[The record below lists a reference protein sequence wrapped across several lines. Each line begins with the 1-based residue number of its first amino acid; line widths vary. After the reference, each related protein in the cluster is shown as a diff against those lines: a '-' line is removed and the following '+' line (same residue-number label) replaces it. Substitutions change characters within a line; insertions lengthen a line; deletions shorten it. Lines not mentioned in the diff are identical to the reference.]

1 MALRVAL
8 LSLPLALAMRS
19 TQHETLATAVSSAKA
34 QMEDIWGRVTDDVM
48 PAPMPS
54 ALAPLKLMSAAQDLP
69 LIGPIV
75 HWANVT
81 EDLRT
86 TFSWRKD
93 YPLPPGH
100 QKLIHP
106 VGSVAK
112 IKLEWDHEM
121 INSLGFT
128 GVFTEDQDY
137 ALIRIGPAGAL
148 KKTGM
153 APGVSVK
160 VFRDYK
166 ESVNTLMLYSLRG
179 QNGFSHFEHT
189 LCNKLSDFRDK
200 SFAENLL
207 LKSFKKASAYPF
219 TTGLSQWAEQDHTSP
234 KFPFVIC
241 FRPMDHVRA
250 YFERFKD
257 EPFEHIQEQLQHLSA
272 GKKIY
277 EIYVGAGPRTQLK
290 PVGHV
295 SLVSEFHKTKFGDQ
309 KLFFRHDWF
318 EEDLEWMPAWK
329 DWVDAEE
336 FWYEEGANNFYSSI
350 DPSEQKE
357 VGNQNAWVG
366 GYNPSSG
373 SEIVENLKTY
383 LPFLPWSWVS
393 WMQRTEAAGSS
404 ASTGAGL
411 HETSGQASAQRHVE
425 ASGCPFAYLHQGD
438 SSFIHALLK

>member
-200 SFAENLL
+200 SFAEKLL
-207 LKSFKKASAYPF
+207 LSSFKKASAYPF
-219 TTGLSQWAEQDHTSP
+219 TTGLSQWAEEEGKTS

-241 FRPMDHVRA
+241 FRPTDHVREKFQEFA
-250 YFERFKD
+250 EQK
-257 EPFEHIQEQLQHLSA
+257 FEHIQEQLEVLYP
-272 GKKIY
+272 KTKIY
-277 EIYVGAGPRTQLK
+277 DIYVGTGPRTELK
-290 PVGHV
+290 KVGKVVMV
-295 SLVSEFHKTKFGDQ
+295 SKFLPSKFGDEH
-309 KLFFRHDWF
+309 LFFRHDWF
-318 EEDLEWMPAWK
+318 EEDLKLMPDWK

-350 DPSEQKE
+350 DPSHQKE
-357 VGNQNAWVG
+357 IGSQNAWIG

-373 SEIVENLKTY
+373 RFLQSSSRSEEAMS
-383 LPFLPWSWVS
+383 WS
-393 WMQRTEAAGSS
+393 R
-404 ASTGAGL
+404 
-411 HETSGQASAQRHVE
+411 
-425 ASGCPFAYLHQGD
+425 
-438 SSFIHALLK
+438 I